1 MADDHN
7 KPTKRPRPPKTLDI
21 PATGPQSEDLPFDPD
36 NTPEIHP
43 KLDGAIDDEETA
55 HVAPQVRQ
63 TMDLPL
69 VLPQEG
75 PAWVIPGPS
84 QEGDPHE
91 NDPRRIVLRTR
102 PKGKLASEITIE
114 LYAQLSASLAYRPKD
129 ESEILEAEDVVPS
142 EYGRAKRHWNHMMN
156 GAAKNGEE
164 ELLIAF
170 DRAYVARLD
179 EERGKPY
186 ELADYAR
193 FDAAA
198 EMGRDDHV
206 LRQQKVPSAA
216 KMILRRHWLRSIM
229 AEETLLQSYYEEVDK
244 ARASG

>member
-1 MADDHN
+1 MADDPN

-21 PATGPQSEDLPFDPD
+21 PASGPRNEDLPFDPD

-43 KLDGAIDDEETA
+43 KVGDAIHDEETA
-55 HVAPQVRQ
+55 HVEPHVRQ

-75 PAWVIPGPS
+75 PAWVIPATT
-84 QEGDPHE
+84 QERAPHE
-91 NDPRRIVLRTR
+91 DDPRRIVFRTR
-102 PKGKLASEITIE
+102 PKGKPASEITIE
-114 LYAQLSASLAYRPKD
+114 LYAQLNASLDYRPRD
-129 ESEILEAEDVVPS
+129 ESEILDAADVAPP
-142 EYGRAKRHWNHMMN
+142 EYRRAKRHWDQMMK

-186 ELADYAR
+186 ELTDYAR
-193 FDAAA
+193 FDAAT
-198 EMGRDDHV
+198 EMGRDEHM
-206 LRQQKVPSAA
+206 LREQKVPVAA

-229 AEETLLQSYYEEVDK
+229 AEESQLRSYYEEVDK